1 MHLDQVDDS
10 DFRNLQSPHNREN
23 WEETHFAGVKDG
35 KGCTGGSPGQKVTG
49 RTGVRAKTG
58 SWHLR
63 TETKVK
69 FLFLSSLALGIDG
82 IVLVQVRACL
92 GLVPTLSIKIGCILV
107 LIVLLFRLVFMNPI
121 LPKRAEF

>member
-82 IVLVQVRACL
+82 IVLAAGEGMSGFSSHSFHQNRMYFSSHSF
-92 GLVPTLSIKIGCILV
+92 TL
-107 LIVLLFRLVFMNPI
+107 
-121 LPKRAEF
+121 